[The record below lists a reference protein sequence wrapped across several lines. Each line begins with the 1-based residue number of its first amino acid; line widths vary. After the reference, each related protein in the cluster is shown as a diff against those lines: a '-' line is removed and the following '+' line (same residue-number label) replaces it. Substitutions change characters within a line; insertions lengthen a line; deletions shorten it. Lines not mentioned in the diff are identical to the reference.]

1 MLDWPAM
8 GRASEILR
16 APRRALAAIPPATRA
31 VALACLAAHLMQR
44 VVAAAPIRTVFLGG
58 GGEGFLLVP
67 DVLSFLFAISGGA
80 LSLGFFWTPVTY
92 LFLHAGWSHLLLN
105 GIGLLVFG
113 SAVEREAGRGAFWA
127 AWLGAG
133 VAGGAGWALAQGLG
147 SPVPCVGAS
156 AAVLGLAGAFA
167 ALRPRARFVLIF
179 PVPAVLPAWAL
190 AAGLFALNALEL
202 AFVVSST
209 AYLAHLVG
217 IAAGAAIGLALRRR
231 EARRG

>member
-1 MLDWPAM
+1 M
-8 GRASEILR
+8 GRTAEILR
-16 APRRALAAIPPATRA
+16 APMRAAAAIPPATRA
-31 VALACLAAHLMQR
+31 VALACLAVHLMQR
-44 VVAAAPIRTVFLGG
+44 VVAAAPIRTVFLGAG
-58 GGEGFLLVP
+58 GGDDLLLVP

-80 LSLGFFWTPVTY
+80 LSLGFLWTPVTY

-127 AWLGAG
+127 VWLGAG
-133 VAGGAGWALAQGLG
+133 VAGGAGWALAQGLD

-209 AYLAHLVG
+209 AYLAHLIG

>member
-1 MLDWPAM
+1 M
-8 GRASEILR
+8 GRASAILLAPWR
-16 APRRALAAIPPATRA
+16 AIAAIPPATRA
-31 VALACLAAHLMQR
+31 VAVACLAVHLLQR
-44 VVAAAPIRTVFLGG
+44 VVAAAPIRTVFLGAG
-58 GGEGFLLVP
+58 GGEDLLLVP

-80 LSLGFFWTPVTY
+80 LSLGFLWTPVTY

-113 SAVEREAGRGAFWA
+113 SAVEREAGCGAFWA
-127 AWLGAG
+127 VWLGAG
-133 VAGGAGWALAQGLG
+133 IAGGAGWALAQGFA

-167 ALRPRARFVLIF
+167 ALRPRARFAMLL

-202 AFVVSST
+202 AFVVSNT

-231 EARRG
+231 ERGIGRG